1 MPVSNLVS
9 AGAWLLG
16 RLLPVKKNKVVISHF
31 YGRGF
36 GDSPGAIARALLEAD
51 PTLDIR
57 WLLTSPD
64 QALPDGIRPV
74 SYRPLSRIIELSTA
88 RVWIDDCRKGA
99 RFKKKDQIY
108 LQTWHGFALKRIEAD
123 AVGALDPGYEAYAR
137 RDGEQTDVMISGS
150 RFMTELYHSSFW
162 YDGPVEEFGSP
173 RNDVLFQ
180 PAAPLR
186 QKVCKV
192 LGIPQEKKLV
202 LYAPTFRVDGSLT
215 PYSLDIPAVLEAC
228 NRRFSG
234 DHVLL
239 LRLHPNIESK
249 ADFLPCDGKTV
260 FQATHYPDMQELL
273 SAADVVISDYSSLM
287 FDFALTGRPVFQF
300 ATDIDAYRQD
310 RSFNFPLDQLPFSL
324 AEDNEALQRC
334 IAEYDPVKAAAQ
346 WSRFSQAHGIHED
359 GHAAQRCAQWILA
372 RMR

>member
-36 GDSPGAIARALLEAD
+36 GDSPGAIAKALLEAD
-51 PTLDIR
+51 STLDIR

-64 QALPDGIRPV
+64 QVLPDGIRPV

-99 RFKKKDQIY
+99 RFKKKNQIY

-150 RFMTELYHSSFW
+150 RFMTELYRSSFW

-173 RNDVLFQ
+173 RNDMLFQ

-186 QKVCKV
+186 QKVCKA
-192 LGIPQEKKLV
+192 LGIPPEKKLV

-215 PYSLDIPAVLEAC
+215 PYSLDVSAVLDSC
-228 NRRFSG
+228 NRRFGG

-239 LRLHPNIESK
+239 LRLHPNIERK
-249 ADFLPCDGKTV
+249 ADSLPCDGKTI

-300 ATDIDAYRQD
+300 ATDIDTYRQD

-324 AEDNEALQRC
+324 AEDNEALQRV
-334 IAEYDPVKAAAQ
+334 IAAYDPAKAAAQ
-346 WSRFSQAHGIHED
+346 WARFSQEHGIHED

-372 RMR
+372 RIK